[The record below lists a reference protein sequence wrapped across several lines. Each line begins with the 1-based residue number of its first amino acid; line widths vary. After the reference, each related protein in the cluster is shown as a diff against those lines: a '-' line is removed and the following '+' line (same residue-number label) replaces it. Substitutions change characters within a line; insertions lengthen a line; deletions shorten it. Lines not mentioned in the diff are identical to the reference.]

1 MKLLNFAVDSS
12 IELISDRLIWDLHN
26 CGNFE
31 GLDLLVNE
39 NSVLMKWTAAY
50 PWSGHAN
57 NFSRVNLLFKDLY
70 FLEIG
75 PRDDELPLTEDTCVA
90 EMFQVTPDG
99 RGKDPRLRAL
109 VEWSSDFHLFFRF
122 QGGRIIEIGSRTVKL
137 IPAV

>member
-12 IELISDRLIWDLHN
+12 IELISDGLIWDLHN

-50 PWSGHAN
+50 PWSGHGN
-57 NFSRVNLLFKDLY
+57 NFSGVSLLFRDLY

-75 PRDDELPLTEDTCVA
+75 PRDLEMPLTEDACVA
-90 EMFQVTPDG
+90 EMFQVTPGG
-99 RGKDPRLRAL
+99 RGKDPRLREL
-109 VEWSSDFHLFFRF
+109 IEWTSDFHLLFRF
-122 QGGRIIEIGSRTVKL
+122 QGHRTIEIGSRTVEL
-137 IPAV
+137 IPLA